1 MSKVVSS
8 SRIRSSFNWYR
19 FSNFSTVLSCCEQ
32 RSRQNGRPHD
42 LTCKPTVGT
51 ISHRTFN
58 PNAVSFSFLF
68 GLRKKTTSLRAE
80 LTAKRP
86 AAQLNVLADRK
97 ALSNNNHRWITPA
110 VLMTNIRST
119 A

>member
-1 MSKVVSS
+1 MTKHANRPLVPSATAP
-8 SRIRSSFNWYR
+8 
-19 FSNFSTVLSCCEQ
+19 STRTLFLSLSC
-32 RSRQNGRPHD
+32 SD
-42 LTCKPTVGT
+42 LE
-51 ISHRTFN
+51 
-58 PNAVSFSFLF
+58 
-68 GLRKKTTSLRAE
+68 KKTTSLRAE